1 MRPAKPATQLPAAIL
16 RDLIVT
22 YFNED
27 EVRGLAFDLGID
39 YETLSGTSKIGRS
52 GGLVQQAARNG
63 KIVDLVELCRKSRP
77 EANWNDVGVAAATN
91 PQQFLFVPDNQPLLN
106 AAPDRALKLGAALG
120 IIATLL
126 LGCGFGGGLLA
137 GQVVSVTINPVQSNQ
152 NSLEQVE
159 FEIGGNTVKP
169 STAGLSFQE
178 IANGI
183 ATGGLPTGTPVV
195 MTVDNVQA
203 TTLAE
208 AAANASADAPIN
220 DPHIRFV
227 ENGIITVNFR
237 AEALGGRRV
246 ALEYTVRAERGQLF
260 LTPKSGWFNVVEIPG
275 TTFGWVPLP
284 GAVTDVAT
292 QWAQA
297 QLDRTARWLWFE
309 QVEVTTDMLRVS
321 ARAR

>member
-1 MRPAKPATQLPAAIL
+1 MKPAKSATQSPAAVL

-63 KIVDLVELCRKSRP
+63 KIVDLVELCRKNRP
-77 EANWNDVGVAAATN
+77 EADWNDVGVAAATN
-91 PQQFLFVPDNQPLLN
+91 PQQFLFVPDHQPLLN

-137 GQVVSVTINPVQSNQ
+137 GQVVNVTINPVQSDRS
-152 NSLEQVE
+152 SLESVPFTIGNRE
-159 FEIGGNTVKP
+159 ITPSSAGVSFEELA
-169 STAGLSFQE
+169 SS
-178 IANGI
+178 IAS
-183 ATGGLPTGTPVV
+183 GGLPAGTPVAI
-195 MTVDNVQA
+195 TLDNVQA

-208 AAANASADAPIN
+208 DAVSASTNSPI
-220 DPHIRFV
+220 DEPHIRFV
-227 ENGIITVNFR
+227 GNGLITANFR
-237 AEALGGRRV
+237 AKALGGRRV
-246 ALEYTVRAERGQLF
+246 ALEYTVRAERGRLI

-297 QLDRTARWLWFE
+297 QLDRSARWLRFE
-309 QVEVTTDMLRVS
+309 QVEVTPDMMRVS